1 MATKMAQLAKEQKG
15 LEKST
20 LVAKKKKEEKSKTGS
35 RKQSSKGQATP
46 GWGGEE
52 ENYGHQN
59 TWF

>member
-46 GWGGEE
+46 G
-52 ENYGHQN
+52 
-59 TWF
+59 